1 MTTHAGGV
9 RGERGS
15 GLEFDPFSETFFLDP
30 YPTYRRM
37 RDEAPVYYSPRWD
50 FYALSRYDDVAAGQ
64 RDFGSFSSAYGIDL
78 ASVQSGRRSRY
89 PIMILMDPPEHRRM
103 RSLVNRVFAPRAIAA
118 LEPMVRE
125 TIAGFLDQCDPAEFD
140 AVEDFAALFP
150 VEIISR
156 MLGVPA
162 EDRQKIR
169 FWLDRILHREVGSH
183 TPSPE
188 GVEASTAMGT
198 FYWELIQRRRARPED
213 DMITDLIRAEVAR
226 EEDGEPT
233 ALDDAEIAG
242 FLTLLGGAGAETVT
256 KLVANAVVAFADH
269 PDQWARLREDRGRI
283 PAAVEEILRYQA
295 PSQYNVRRA
304 MKEIR
309 LHGVTIPEG
318 AAVLMLVGS
327 ANRDERAFPDADRF
341 DIDRAPGRAQ
351 NIGFGYGVHSC
362 LGAAL
367 ARLESRVAIE
377 LLLDVIPEY
386 DVDRSRLRRVAM
398 TNVAGYSSVPV
409 RQRTRDR
416 ADALPPE
423 DPWT

>member
-1 MTTHAGGV
+1 VTSEPDRA
-9 RGERGS
+9 E
-15 GLEFDPFSETFFLDP
+15 LDFDPFSETFFLDP

-37 RDEAPVYYSPRWD
+37 RDEAPVYYSPTWD
-50 FYALSRYDDVAAGQ
+50 FYALSRHEDVAAGQ
-64 RDFGSFSSAYGIDL
+64 KDFESYSSAYGIDL
-78 ASVQSGRRSRY
+78 AAVQSGRKNVF
-89 PIMILMDPPEHRRM
+89 PMMIMMDPPEHRRM
-103 RSLVNRVFAPRAIAA
+103 RSLVNRVFTPRAIAA

-125 TIAGFLDQCDPAEFD
+125 TIAGFLDQCDPTGFD

-156 MLGVPA
+156 MLGVPP

-169 FWLDRILHREVGSH
+169 VWLDLLLHREVGSH
-183 TPSPE
+183 TASRE
-188 GVEASTAMGT
+188 GVEAGTAMAT
-198 FYWELIQRRRARPED
+198 FYWELIQRRRARPEA
-213 DMITDLIRAEVAR
+213 DMISDLIRAEVAR
-226 EEDGEPT
+226 EEDGSPT

-269 PDQWARLREDRGRI
+269 PDQWARLREDRSRI
-283 PAAVEEILRYQA
+283 PAAVEEILRYEA

-304 MKEIR
+304 MKEMR

-341 DIDRAPGRAQ
+341 DIERPAGRAQ

-367 ARLESRVAIE
+367 ARLESRVALE

-409 RQRTRDR
+409 RR
-416 ADALPPE
+416 AGSRLGAC
-423 DPWT
+423 